1 MRREVAQPGRSP
13 VRDRGPRT
21 RIPFP
26 TTRREPRRTAENRP
40 VVDTP
45 KPTAA
50 TGTATETGEF
60 YSAPVGASPFEPRS
74 VQCNRGRVAQELL
87 PSSSRTRLGADARR
101 VPGVTMDDGLPS
113 GPVATGRV
121 PR

>member
-1 MRREVAQPGRSP
+1 M
-13 VRDRGPRT
+13 
-21 RIPFP
+21 
-26 TTRREPRRTAENRP
+26 
-40 VVDTP
+40 
-45 KPTAA
+45 
-50 TGTATETGEF
+50 ATETGEF

-121 PR
+121 PRACVFDAQTFEHGPHLCDERASLRQGSR